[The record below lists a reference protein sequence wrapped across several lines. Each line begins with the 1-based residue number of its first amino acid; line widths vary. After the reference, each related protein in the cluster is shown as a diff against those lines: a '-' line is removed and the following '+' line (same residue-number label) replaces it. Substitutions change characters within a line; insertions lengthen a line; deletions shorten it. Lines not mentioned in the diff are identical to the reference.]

1 MYPQGVCR
9 IRKPTYVATAA
20 IYFPFSIPKSGR
32 KRSAHGRRRFVQR
45 FPGRQTKA
53 VSFHRGNS
61 PRIWRNSGFQIDSA
75 VEEVFHI
82 LAGAFREKRNHHGGQ
97 QTGGEAGNDLVD
109 IGGDRK
115 TSQRISTAAPTAMP
129 ATVPP
134 KVSRFQNRLSRMTG
148 PKDAP
153 KTPHA
158 FSTRPMMEPELGSEA
173 INRQR

>member
-1 MYPQGVCR
+1 MLRHIVNR
-9 IRKPTYVATAA
+9 NVFRVKEIREALNKSARAVSERFFGQSRHRKRRNTLCTRKGYAASVSRLTSATAA
-20 IYFPFSIPKSGR
+20 LYFPFSIPKSGR

-61 PRIWRNSGFQIDSA
+61 PRIWRNSGFQIDGA

-109 IGGDRK
+109 IGG
-115 TSQRISTAAPTAMP
+115 
-129 ATVPP
+129 
-134 KVSRFQNRLSRMTG
+134 G
-148 PKDAP
+148 
-153 KTPHA
+153 
-158 FSTRPMMEPELGSEA
+158 
-173 INRQR
+173 